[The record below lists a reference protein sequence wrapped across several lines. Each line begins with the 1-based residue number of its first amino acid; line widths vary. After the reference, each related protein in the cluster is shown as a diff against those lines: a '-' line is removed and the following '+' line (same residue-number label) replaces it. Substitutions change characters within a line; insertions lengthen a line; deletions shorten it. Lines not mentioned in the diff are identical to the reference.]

1 MRKHRPFLVL
11 VLFGLL
17 MGGIAFILSNRPA
30 VQAQD
35 LFQPEGVQQI
45 QMSSTNFD
53 LSWDV
58 IGTGGG
64 VITSDHFRVHATIGQ
79 PTTGWKTSTNF
90 QQHTGYWQSFG
101 FTYNLYLPL
110 IIRD

>member
-53 LSWDV
+53 LS
-58 IGTGGG
+58 
-64 VITSDHFRVHATIGQ
+64 
-79 PTTGWKTSTNF
+79 
-90 QQHTGYWQSFG
+90 
-101 FTYNLYLPL
+101 
-110 IIRD
+110 